1 MALVSFRISGLLLS
15 LAGIFMSKTQE
26 RRVQAP
32 FPTPE
37 SALYFSHFVPSE
49 GNSCFLQGNA
59 AQEGIKKDPKSCKE
73 DNKSHV
79 TTLLSACFGADIEY
93 LRAICMDA
101 SITAYQKVW
110 TRF

>member
-1 MALVSFRISGLLLS
+1 VALVSFHISGLLLS

-32 FPTPE
+32 FPVQE

-49 GNSCFLQGNA
+49 GNLCFLQGKA
-59 AQEGIKKDPKSCKE
+59 AQKGIQKDPKSCKE
-73 DNKSHV
+73 GNKRHV
-79 TTLLSACFGADIEY
+79 TTLLPACFGADIEC
-93 LRAICMDA
+93 LRALCMGA

-110 TRF
+110 TLF